1 MYKDRKDCLLVGKVN
16 QSTVSIK
23 MGEART
29 YAASII
35 FNETTLWIVGGE
47 QGWTQHNSTE
57 FITIDSNQG
66 MTQSYGPELP
76 FGISRHC
83 MVKFN
88 STTIYLIGGTV
99 GFGQISK
106 KVWIIDPTQNFTMTE
121 GPSLGGGDFPNSM
134 SVFTSCGK
142 MKYNGTDVIVATV
155 EILFVVTVEILFPT
169 GWVVIGNY
177 LILHVPDS

>member
-1 MYKDRKDCLLVGKVN
+1 MYADRKDCLLVGKVN
-16 QSTVSIK
+16 QSTVSIE

-29 YAASII
+29 YAASIN

-47 QGWTQHNSTE
+47 QGWTQHSSTE
-57 FITIDSNQG
+57 FITIDSKQQ

-99 GFGQISK
+99 GFGQVSK

-121 GPSLGGGDFPNSM
+121 GPSLGEDDYPCDHCLGI
-134 SVFTSCGK
+134 FTSCRK
-142 MKYNGTDVIVATV
+142 MKFNGTDVIV
-155 EILFVVTVEILFPT
+155 VVKGFAHLHTVEILFPT
-169 GWVVIGNY
+169 GWVRGK
-177 LILHVPDS
+177 